1 MSYSGFLLKIGDY
14 TIPHK
19 YIKADSYQAYVNMQ
33 DLEPWTDSNGYVHRE
48 KTVELK
54 ALKVE
59 FETKPLLTNKEFDES
74 WIANIRKQF
83 VKPVGK
89 ECYITAYIP
98 ELSSYVTQYGYMADF
113 TPQLYRVS
121 GNTIWYDSTRL
132 AFVGGVYHA

>member
-19 YIKADSYQAYVNMQ
+19 YIKFDSYQAYVNMQ

-48 KTVELK
+48 KTVDLK

-59 FETKPLLTNKEFDES
+59 FETKPLLTNKEFDEGL
-74 WIANIRKQF
+74 IANIRKQF
-83 VKPVGK
+83 VKEVGK

-98 ELSSYVTQYGYMADF
+98 EISSYVTQYGYMADF
-113 TPQLYRVS
+113 TPQIYRVS

>member
-48 KTVELK
+48 KTVDLK

-59 FETKPLLTNKEFDES
+59 FETKPLLTNKEFDEGL
-74 WIANIRKQF
+74 IANIRKQF
-83 VKPVGK
+83 VKEVGK

-98 ELSSYVTQYGYMADF
+98 EISSYVTQYGYMADF
-113 TPQLYRVS
+113 TPQIYRVS
-121 GNTIWYDSTRL
+121 GNTIWYDSTRI

>member
-48 KTVELK
+48 KTVDLK

-59 FETKPLLTNKEFDES
+59 FETKPLLTNKEFDEGL
-74 WIANIRKQF
+74 IANIRKQF
-83 VKPVGK
+83 VKEVGK

-113 TPQLYRVS
+113 TPQIYRVS

>member
-1 MSYSGFLLKIGDY
+1 MSYSGFLIKIGDY

-48 KTVELK
+48 KTVGLK

-59 FETKPLLTNKEFDES
+59 FETKPLLTNKEFDEGLL
-74 WIANIRKQF
+74 ANIRKQF
-83 VKPVGK
+83 VKEVGK

-113 TPQLYRVS
+113 TPQIYRVR

>member
-1 MSYSGFLLKIGDY
+1 MSDSGYLIKIGDY
-14 TIPHK
+14 KIPHK

-48 KTVELK
+48 KTVDLK

-59 FETKPLLTNKEFDES
+59 FETKPLLTNKEFDEGL
-74 WIANIRKQF
+74 IANIRKQF

-113 TPQLYRVS
+113 TPQIYRVR
-121 GNTIWYDSTRL
+121 GNTILYDSTRL

>member
-1 MSYSGFLLKIGDY
+1 MSYSGYLIKIGDY
-14 TIPHK
+14 KIPHK

-33 DLEPWTDSNGYVHRE
+33 DLEPWTDTNGYLHRE
-48 KTVELK
+48 KTVSLK

-59 FETKPLLTNKEFDES
+59 FDTPAMLTNKQFEDDL
-74 WIANIRKQF
+74 IANIRKQF
-83 VKPVGK
+83 VKEVGK

-98 ELSSYVTQYGYMADF
+98 ELGKYVTQYGYMADF
-113 TPQLYRVS
+113 TPQMYRVS

>member
-48 KTVELK
+48 KTVDLK

-74 WIANIRKQF
+74 LIANIRKQF

-98 ELSSYVTQYGYMADF
+98 ELSKYVTQYGYMADF
-113 TPQLYRVS
+113 TPQIYRVS

>member
-54 ALKVE
+54 SLKVE
-59 FETKPLLTNKEFDES
+59 FETKPLLTNKEFDEGL
-74 WIANIRKQF
+74 IANIRKQF
-83 VKPVGK
+83 VKEVGK
-89 ECYITAYIP
+89 EC
-98 ELSSYVTQYGYMADF
+98 
-113 TPQLYRVS
+113 
-121 GNTIWYDSTRL
+121 
-132 AFVGGVYHA
+132 